1 MNPSE
6 LKFRAD
12 PIPGVLSISSN
23 IPVIPSYPL
32 IRQLAPIEQD
42 NFSTQCELNINYIVT
57 KEAASKSAIH
67 GKTFAKVD
75 NHGVRLETPVGNFGR
90 LSQFLQ
96 WENKNPTL
104 KVNKTFHRLAKVT
117 IGNVHS
123 VGWLMR
129 DLTNIT
135 LLTNGYALLH
145 AAAIKHKER
154 VVVIFGLSNTGKTK
168 TVFSL
173 VKDHNTQF
181 YGDDLVLSDGSSIY
195 ACPNTGANVDPDAGP
210 GLGYKIE
217 QYLRR
222 GLPFFENFAG
232 TLSYSISDAL
242 GVENIAAPSP
252 VTDIIIMR
260 NSNTERLETIEKHRA
275 ADLLLASNR
284 TEFTFG
290 SNALLSAAEYFETGV
305 ETTTAI
311 TNEGTILQQLAEN
324 ASCHFAEGDYNYL
337 GDIVKDIL
345 QIPRQVA

>member
-1 MNPSE
+1 MNSSE

-32 IRQLAPIEQD
+32 IRKLAPIQHD
-42 NFSTQCELNINYIVT
+42 NASQQCELNINYIVS
-57 KEAASKSAIH
+57 KEAVSEAKIH
-67 GKTFAKVD
+67 GKTFAKV
-75 NHGVRLETPVGNFGR
+75 NENGVRLETPVGNFGR

-96 WENKNPTL
+96 WENKNPVL

-168 TVFSL
+168 TIFSL
-173 VKDHNTQF
+173 IKDHDTQF
-181 YGDDLVLSDGSSIY
+181 YGDDLVLCDGRTIY
-195 ACPNTGANVDPDAGP
+195 ACPHTGANVDPNAGP

-242 GVENIAAPSP
+242 GANNAASPAP

-260 NSNTERLETIEKHRA
+260 SSNSKRLEIIEKKRA

-305 ETTTAI
+305 ETTAAI
-311 TNEGTILQQLAEN
+311 INEGKILQQLSDN
-324 ASCHFAEGDYNYL
+324 ARCHFAEGDYNYL
-337 GDIVKDIL
+337 GDIVKNIL
-345 QIPRQVA
+345 QIPD